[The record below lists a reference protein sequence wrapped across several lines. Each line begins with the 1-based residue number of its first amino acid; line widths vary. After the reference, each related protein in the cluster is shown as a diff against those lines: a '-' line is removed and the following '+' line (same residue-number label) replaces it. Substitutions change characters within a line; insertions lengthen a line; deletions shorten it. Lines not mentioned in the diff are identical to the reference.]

1 MVVSKDEEIDIPWYQ
16 KVIALGAVILI
27 VLIIFIVGGA
37 IFGQPTQQ
45 ESIDKAIQNCGGS
58 RLSFETDCPEP
69 DYDKDLYETVNQHP
83 DDSY

>member
-1 MVVSKDEEIDIPWYQ
+1 MASKDEEIDIPWYQ
-16 KVIALGAVILI
+16 KAIALGAV
-27 VLIIFIVGGA
+27 VLIAVIIFVVAGA

-58 RLSFETDCPEP
+58 RFSFDTDCPEP
-69 DYDKDLYETVNQHP
+69 DYDKELYEEVNKYP